1 MKEIS
6 SKKMKGLNES
16 SKKELNIKD
25 ILEKDN
31 FELELDDDEYLKIK
45 EELINYKQKQEKDV
59 ELLEKELNQLKEENA
74 KNEKLDVN
82 DNIIIDENLQNK
94 LKEEIISQIQQK
106 IDEEFQKK
114 KSEIDDKLKEMNKD
128 NKILIDNN
136 FKDLINSLKKNDINQ
151 NIKEDNIEQKKKTEH
166 HNKKLIVKINKNEKH
181 SNKENNIH
189 TKNNKDEENEN
200 DNSFLKNKNNIK
212 SNNSNFG
219 DINKNKEGPYKI
231 IQNEDNNMNNMNHLN
246 NSNLKNKTHVIQR
259 KKTIDNLFEL
269 FNGIFFKNEYQT
281 SINGDKISENTKK
294 NLKSKYI
301 KYKREFKEKDL
312 TAYFDVFVRRNVLKI
327 FERSN
332 NPQTLVDNIK
342 YNIETILSCFEL
354 DKYLYKIYY
363 YPQNNNKQIDHRERK
378 KSTEAAIKFR
388 KVFNVDESIINENEL
403 IRKLGNYDND
413 IYKVFQVI
421 YG

>member
-94 LKEEIISQIQQK
+94 LKEEIISQIKQK

-114 KSEIDDKLKEMNKD
+114 KSEIDDKLKEMDKD
-128 NKILIDNN
+128 NRILIDNN

-166 HNKKLIVKINKNEKH
+166 HNKKLFIKLNKNEKH

-189 TKNNKDEENEN
+189 IKNKKDEENEN

-219 DINKNKEGPYKI
+219 DIKKNQEGPYKI

-281 SINGDKISENTKK
+281 SINGEKISENTKK
-294 NLKSKYI
+294 NLKSKYN
-301 KYKREFKEKDL
+301 KYKKEFKEKDL

-332 NPQTLVDNIK
+332 NPQTLVDNLK

-363 YPQNNNKQIDHRERK
+363 YPQNNNKQIDHRERE

>member
-114 KSEIDDKLKEMNKD
+114 KSEIDDKLKEMDKD
-128 NKILIDNN
+128 NRILIDNN

-166 HNKKLIVKINKNEKH
+166 HNKKVLIKLNKNEKH

-219 DINKNKEGPYKI
+219 DINKNREGPYKI

>member
-94 LKEEIISQIQQK
+94 LKEEIISQILPK

-114 KSEIDDKLKEMNKD
+114 KSEIDDKLKEMAKD

-136 FKDLINSLKKNDINQ
+136 FKDLINSLNKNDINQ

-166 HNKKLIVKINKNEKH
+166 HNKKLFVKINKNEKH
-181 SNKENNIH
+181 SNKENNIR

-246 NSNLKNKTHVIQR
+246 NSNLKNKTNVIQR

-294 NLKSKYI
+294 NLKSKYN
-301 KYKREFKEKDL
+301 KYKKEFKEKDL

-332 NPQTLVDNIK
+332 NPQTLVDNLK

>member
-94 LKEEIISQIQQK
+94 LKEEIISQILPK

-114 KSEIDDKLKEMNKD
+114 KSEIDDKLKEMDKD
-128 NKILIDNN
+128 NRILIDNN

-166 HNKKLIVKINKNEKH
+166 HNKKLFIKLNKNEKH

-294 NLKSKYI
+294 NLKSKYN
-301 KYKREFKEKDL
+301 KYKKEFKEKDL
-312 TAYFDVFVRRNVLKI
+312 TAYFDVFVRRNVLRI

-332 NPQTLVDNIK
+332 NPQTLVDNLK

>member
-94 LKEEIISQIQQK
+94 LKEEIISQILPK

-114 KSEIDDKLKEMNKD
+114 KSEIDDKLKEMDKN

-166 HNKKLIVKINKNEKH
+166 HNKKLFVKINKNEKH
-181 SNKENNIH
+181 SNKENNIR

-294 NLKSKYI
+294 NLKSKYN
-301 KYKREFKEKDL
+301 KYKKEFKEKDL

-332 NPQTLVDNIK
+332 NPQTLVDNLK

-363 YPQNNNKQIDHRERK
+363 YPQNINKQIDHRERK

>member
-94 LKEEIISQIQQK
+94 LKEEIISQILPK

-114 KSEIDDKLKEMNKD
+114 KSEIDDKLKEMAKD

-166 HNKKLIVKINKNEKH
+166 HNKKLFVKINKNEKH
-181 SNKENNIH
+181 SNKENNIR

-246 NSNLKNKTHVIQR
+246 NSNLKNKTNVIQR

-294 NLKSKYI
+294 NLKSKYN
-301 KYKREFKEKDL
+301 KYKKEFKEKDL

-332 NPQTLVDNIK
+332 NPQTLVDNLK

>member
-94 LKEEIISQIQQK
+94 LKEEIISQIRQK

-114 KSEIDDKLKEMNKD
+114 KSEIDDKLKEMDKD
-128 NKILIDNN
+128 NRILINNN

-166 HNKKLIVKINKNEKH
+166 HNKKVFIKLNKNEKH

-189 TKNNKDEENEN
+189 IKNNKNEENEN
-200 DNSFLKNKNNIK
+200 DNSYLKNKNNIK

-219 DINKNKEGPYKI
+219 DINKNREGPYKI

-246 NSNLKNKTHVIQR
+246 NSNLKNQTHVIQR

-294 NLKSKYI
+294 NLKSKYN
-301 KYKREFKEKDL
+301 KYKKEFKEKDL

-332 NPQTLVDNIK
+332 NPQTLVDNLK

-363 YPQNNNKQIDHRERK
+363 YPQNINKQIDHRERK

>member
-94 LKEEIISQIQQK
+94 LKEEIISQIRQK

-166 HNKKLIVKINKNEKH
+166 HNKKLFVKINKNEKH
-181 SNKENNIH
+181 SNKENNIR

-246 NSNLKNKTHVIQR
+246 NSNLKNQTHVIQR

-301 KYKREFKEKDL
+301 KYKKEFKEKDL

-332 NPQTLVDNIK
+332 NPQTLVDNLK

-363 YPQNNNKQIDHRERK
+363 YPQNINKQIDHRERK

>member
-94 LKEEIISQIQQK
+94 LKEEIISQIRQK

-114 KSEIDDKLKEMNKD
+114 KSEIDDKLKEMDKD
-128 NKILIDNN
+128 NRILINNN

-166 HNKKLIVKINKNEKH
+166 HNKKLFIKLNKNEKH

-189 TKNNKDEENEN
+189 IKNKKDEENEN

-246 NSNLKNKTHVIQR
+246 NSNLKNQTHVIQR

-294 NLKSKYI
+294 NLKSKYN
-301 KYKREFKEKDL
+301 KYKKEFKEKDL

-332 NPQTLVDNIK
+332 NPQTLVDNLK

-363 YPQNNNKQIDHRERK
+363 YPQNINKQIDHRERK

>member
-94 LKEEIISQIQQK
+94 LKEEIISQIRQK

-166 HNKKLIVKINKNEKH
+166 HNKKLFVKINKNEKY
-181 SNKENNIH
+181 SNKENNIR

-246 NSNLKNKTHVIQR
+246 NSNLKNKTNVIQR

-294 NLKSKYI
+294 NLKSKYN
-301 KYKREFKEKDL
+301 KYKKEFKEKDL

-332 NPQTLVDNIK
+332 NPQTLVDNLK

-363 YPQNNNKQIDHRERK
+363 YPQNINKQIDHRERK

>member
-94 LKEEIISQIQQK
+94 LKEEIINQILQK

-114 KSEIDDKLKEMNKD
+114 KSEIDDKLKEMDKD
-128 NKILIDNN
+128 NKNLIDNN

-151 NIKEDNIEQKKKTEH
+151 NIKEDIIEQKKKTEL
-166 HNKKLIVKINKNEKH
+166 HNKKLFVKINKNEKH

-294 NLKSKYI
+294 NLKSKYN

-312 TAYFDVFVRRNVLKI
+312 TTYFDVFIRRNVLKI

-332 NPQTLVDNIK
+332 NPQTLVDNLK

-363 YPQNNNKQIDHRERK
+363 YPQNNNKQIDHRERE

>member
-94 LKEEIISQIQQK
+94 LKEEIISQIRQK

-166 HNKKLIVKINKNEKH
+166 HNKKLFVKINKNEKY
-181 SNKENNIH
+181 SNKENNIR

-246 NSNLKNKTHVIQR
+246 NSNLKNKTNVIQR

-294 NLKSKYI
+294 NLKSKYN
-301 KYKREFKEKDL
+301 KYKKEFKEKDL
-312 TAYFDVFVRRNVLKI
+312 TAYFDVFVRRNVLRI

-332 NPQTLVDNIK
+332 NPQTLVDNLK

-363 YPQNNNKQIDHRERK
+363 YPQNINKQIDHRERK

>member
-1 MKEIS
+1 M
-6 SKKMKGLNES
+6 
-16 SKKELNIKD
+16 NIKA

-94 LKEEIISQIQQK
+94 LKEEIISQIRQK

-166 HNKKLIVKINKNEKH
+166 HNKKLFVKINKNEKH
-181 SNKENNIH
+181 SNKENNIR

-246 NSNLKNKTHVIQR
+246 NSNLKNQTHVIQR

-301 KYKREFKEKDL
+301 KYKKEFKEKDL

-332 NPQTLVDNIK
+332 NPQTLLDNLK

-363 YPQNNNKQIDHRERK
+363 YPQNINKQIDHRERK

>member
-94 LKEEIISQIQQK
+94 LKEEIISQILPK

-114 KSEIDDKLKEMNKD
+114 KSEIDDKLKEMDKD

-181 SNKENNIH
+181 SNKENNIR
-189 TKNNKDEENEN
+189 TKKNKDDENEN

-246 NSNLKNKTHVIQR
+246 NSNLKNKTNVIQR

-294 NLKSKYI
+294 YLKSKYN
-301 KYKREFKEKDL
+301 KYKKEFKEKDL

-332 NPQTLVDNIK
+332 NPQTLVDNLK

>member
-82 DNIIIDENLQNK
+82 DNIIIDENFQNK
-94 LKEEIISQIQQK
+94 LKEEIISQILPK

-114 KSEIDDKLKEMNKD
+114 KSEIDDKLKEMDKD
-128 NKILIDNN
+128 NRILIDNN

-166 HNKKLIVKINKNEKH
+166 HNKKLIIKLNKNEKH

-294 NLKSKYI
+294 NLKSKYN
-301 KYKREFKEKDL
+301 KYKKEFKEKDL
-312 TAYFDVFVRRNVLKI
+312 TAYFDVFVRRNVLRI

-332 NPQTLVDNIK
+332 NPQTLVDNLK

>member
-259 KKTIDNLFEL
+259 KKTIENLFEL

>member
-94 LKEEIISQIQQK
+94 LKEEIISQIRQK

-166 HNKKLIVKINKNEKH
+166 HNKKLFVKINKNEKY
-181 SNKENNIH
+181 SNKENNIR

-246 NSNLKNKTHVIQR
+246 NSNLKNKTNVIQR

-301 KYKREFKEKDL
+301 KYKKEFKEKDL

-332 NPQTLVDNIK
+332 NPQTLVDNLK

-363 YPQNNNKQIDHRERK
+363 YPQNINKQIDHRERK

>member
-114 KSEIDDKLKEMNKD
+114 KSEIDDKLKEMDKD
-128 NKILIDNN
+128 NRILIDNN

-166 HNKKLIVKINKNEKH
+166 HNKKVLIKLNKNEKH

-219 DINKNKEGPYKI
+219 DINKNREGPYKI

-246 NSNLKNKTHVIQR
+246 NSNLKNKTDVIQR

-294 NLKSKYI
+294 NLKSKYN

>member
-25 ILEKDN
+25 ILDKDN

-114 KSEIDDKLKEMNKD
+114 KSEIDDKLKEMNND

-166 HNKKLIVKINKNEKH
+166 HNKKLFIKLNKNEKH

-189 TKNNKDEENEN
+189 IKNKKDEENEN
-200 DNSFLKNKNNIK
+200 DNSYLKNKNNIK

-294 NLKSKYI
+294 NLKSKYN
-301 KYKREFKEKDL
+301 KYKKEFKEKDL

-332 NPQTLVDNIK
+332 NPQTLVDNLK

-363 YPQNNNKQIDHRERK
+363 YPQNINKQIDHRERK

>member
-94 LKEEIISQIQQK
+94 LKEEIISQIKQK

-114 KSEIDDKLKEMNKD
+114 KSEIDDKLKEMDKD
-128 NKILIDNN
+128 NRILIDNN

-189 TKNNKDEENEN
+189 IKNKKDEENEN

-219 DINKNKEGPYKI
+219 DIKKNQEGPYKI

-294 NLKSKYI
+294 NLKSKYN
-301 KYKREFKEKDL
+301 KYKKEFKEKDL

-332 NPQTLVDNIK
+332 NPQTLVDNLK

-363 YPQNNNKQIDHRERK
+363 YPQNNNKQIDHRERE

>member
-94 LKEEIISQIQQK
+94 LKEEIISQILPK

-114 KSEIDDKLKEMNKD
+114 KSEIDDKLKEMDKD
-128 NKILIDNN
+128 NRILIDNN

-166 HNKKLIVKINKNEKH
+166 HNKKVLIKLNKNEKH
-181 SNKENNIH
+181 SNKENNIR

-200 DNSFLKNKNNIK
+200 DNSFLKNKNYIK

-246 NSNLKNKTHVIQR
+246 NSNLKNKTQVIQR

-269 FNGIFFKNEYQT
+269 FNGIFFKNEHQT

-294 NLKSKYI
+294 NLKSKYN

-312 TAYFDVFVRRNVLKI
+312 TTYFDVFVRRNVLRI

-332 NPQTLVDNIK
+332 NPQTLVDNLK

>member
-94 LKEEIISQIQQK
+94 LKEEIINQILQK

-114 KSEIDDKLKEMNKD
+114 KSEIDDKLKEMDKD
-128 NKILIDNN
+128 NKNLIDNN

-151 NIKEDNIEQKKKTEH
+151 NIKEDIIEQKKKTEL
-166 HNKKLIVKINKNEKH
+166 HNKKLFVKINKNEKH

-312 TAYFDVFVRRNVLKI
+312 TTYFDVFIRRNVLKI

-332 NPQTLVDNIK
+332 NPQTLVDNLK

-363 YPQNNNKQIDHRERK
+363 YPQNNNKQIDHRERE

>member
-294 NLKSKYI
+294 NLKSKYN